1 MWNLLRSRLRAFRFI
16 RKPWFGYLAAAA
28 IYGLVLVL
36 PMPGVEW
43 EARLS
48 LAVFGVA
55 VFLWG
60 TNILPLPVTGIIV
73 LLLLPASGAVSHE
86 DAYAYF
92 GNRAVF
98 FILGAFILSSPIVR
112 SGLSTRIALAVV
124 SRFGKTQEKLLAS
137 ILGMAAMMSCVITA
151 HAVAAMLFPIVLEV
165 VRAAGVKPG
174 GRFGLAAFL
183 ALAWGVVIGSN
194 TTLLGGARGP
204 LALGIL
210 RNVTGQSISFVQWMV
225 WCFPLVVILLSIA
238 YLLIRAMAQGGEK
251 AEKVSLSAARRFL
264 EARNKR
270 LGKISKRE
278 ILTAGIMVV
287 TIGLWV
293 TEGDTW
299 GLDTVA
305 FFGACSAFVLG
316 VADWREVE
324 EDVNWGIVL
333 MYGSAIA
340 LSAALSSTGA
350 ASALTK
356 LLLGSGINS
365 PLLILGTIAFM
376 SMAMTEFMS
385 NAAAVAVLLPVA
397 LALAEKYGIDSRAMT
412 LGVVVPSGL
421 GFMLPVSTPAL
432 AIAVSSGFVRPLSV
446 MRWGVWLDLMAGLLF
461 IAMSQLY
468 WPLVGLR

>member
-28 IYGLVLVL
+28 IYGLVLAL
-36 PMPGVEW
+36 PMPGVER

-60 TNILPLPVTGIIV
+60 TNILPLPVTGLIV
-73 LLLLPASGAVSHE
+73 LLLLPASGAISHE

-137 ILGMAAMMSCVITA
+137 ILGLAALMSCVVTA

-210 RNVTGQSISFVQWMV
+210 RNVTGQSISFVEWMV
-225 WCFPLVVILLSIA
+225 WCFPLVLVLLSIA
-238 YLLIRAMAQGGEK
+238 YLLLRAMARGGKE
-251 AEKVSLSAARRFL
+251 EKVSLPAARRFL

-270 LGKISKRE
+270 LGKISRRE

-293 TEGDTW
+293 TQGDTL

-305 FFGACSAFVLG
+305 FLGACSAFVLG
-316 VADWREVE
+316 VANWREVE

-356 LLLGSGINS
+356 LLLGSGISS
-365 PLLILGTIAFM
+365 PILILGTIAFM

-446 MRWGVWLDLMAGLLF
+446 VRWGVWLDLMAGLLF
-461 IAMSQLY
+461 VGMSQLY